1 MMKQKGLE
9 VNTKTQDTQNML
21 LRILSRILIEKKM
34 SFQYLP
40 SYLMKENM
48 LQYACR
54 FPQRMKNIVR
64 ISLTN

>member
-48 LQYACR
+48 LQYVCR

-64 ISLTN
+64 ILLTN